1 MDCALKRVSTCVACQ
16 LGQPLLDAVREQLQ
30 LPAGAAEADTA
41 LLQQHLG
48 ASAGAAG
55 SGGGALKLGRLSGN
69 KARRPGA
76 AAAVAGRPA
85 GKHTV
90 FSGDD
95 LEDDFQLQVP

>member
-69 KARRPGA
+69 KAGDGG
-76 AAAVAGRPA
+76 GRPA